1 MCPIPPPE
9 LPEARADDWGRYAT
23 AYAPHEA
30 SNGANHSLNATP
42 GFTTPNF
49 DRLAAE
55 GALFLNALVVRELPP
70 CPLPPPS
77 RAAHHHH
84 PHTDTPTH

>member
-1 MCPIPPPE
+1 MRRYLLPCPIPPPPE
-9 LPEARADDWGRYAT
+9 LPRRADDWGRYAS

-42 GFTTPNF
+42 HFTTPNF

-55 GALFLNALVVRELPP
+55 GALFLNALVV
-70 CPLPPPS
+70 
-77 RAAHHHH
+77 
-84 PHTDTPTH
+84 

>member
-1 MCPIPPPE
+1 MGGRLSLSC
-9 LPEARADDWGRYAT
+9 LGAGAADDWGRYAS

-42 GFTTPNF
+42 HFTTPNF

-55 GALFLNALVVRELPP
+55 GALFLNALVV
-70 CPLPPPS
+70 
-77 RAAHHHH
+77 
-84 PHTDTPTH
+84 